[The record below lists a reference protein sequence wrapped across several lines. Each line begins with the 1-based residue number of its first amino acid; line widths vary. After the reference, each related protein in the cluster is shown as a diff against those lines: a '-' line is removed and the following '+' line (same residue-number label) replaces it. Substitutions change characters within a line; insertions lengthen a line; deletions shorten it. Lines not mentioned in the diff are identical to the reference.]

1 MPLVAV
7 IKHGAWRVSGQVLKS
22 DEYEKL
28 REARE
33 LLDTAQE
40 EADAV
45 LERASAAYEA
55 EKRRGYQDGQ
65 LEAKAVLAKM
75 QAEQVGRARSWV
87 DGMERQLGALV
98 ARAVER
104 IIGEMDDAELLAK
117 VVRRALEDFQGLPD
131 LRLRVAPEQVE
142 PLQRALEER
151 VRRNAAAPLRIEPDP
166 ALGPEECVLESALG
180 VVDLSLPRQLDVLRQ
195 ALTDDDAEGTGGTT
209 GAESATGGTGAAT
222 GTESAT
228 GGTGATTGAES
239 VTGGTGATTGAESA
253 ARGTGTTTGTESATG
268 ASTGETRANPEGTKD
283 LPEKDPL
290 AVRFE

>member
-1 MPLVAV
+1 MPLVAI

-22 DEYEKL
+22 SEYEKL
-28 REARE
+28 REARA

-45 LERASAAYEA
+45 LERAATAYEA

-75 QAEQVGRARSWV
+75 QTEQVGRARSWV
-87 DGMERQLGALV
+87 DGMEKQLGALV

-117 VVRRALEDFQGLPD
+117 VVRRALEDFQGLPE

-142 PLQRALEER
+142 PLQQALEER

-195 ALTDDDAEGTGGTT
+195 ALTDSDTEG
-209 GAESATGGTGAAT
+209 EATGEGEGE
-222 GTESAT
+222 G
-228 GGTGATTGAES
+228 
-239 VTGGTGATTGAESA
+239 
-253 ARGTGTTTGTESATG
+253 RGEAKDT
-268 ASTGETRANPEGTKD
+268 PEGS
-283 LPEKDPL
+283 DPL

>member
-55 EKRRGYQDGQ
+55 EKTPWLPRRTARSQSRACQ
-65 LEAKAVLAKM
+65 M

-98 ARAVER
+98 ARGSGANHR
-104 IIGEMDDAELLAK
+104 EMDDAELLAK

-166 ALGPEECVLESALG
+166 ALGSKRNA
-180 VVDLSLPRQLDVLRQ
+180 
-195 ALTDDDAEGTGGTT
+195 
-209 GAESATGGTGAAT
+209 
-222 GTESAT
+222 
-228 GGTGATTGAES
+228 
-239 VTGGTGATTGAESA
+239 
-253 ARGTGTTTGTESATG
+253 
-268 ASTGETRANPEGTKD
+268 
-283 LPEKDPL
+283 
-290 AVRFE
+290 F

>member
-209 GAESATGGTGAAT
+209 GAESATGGTGATTGTESAT
-222 GTESAT
+222 GGTGGTTGAESAT
-228 GGTGATTGAES
+228 GGTGATTGA
-239 VTGGTGATTGAESA
+239 
-253 ARGTGTTTGTESATG
+253 ESATG